1 LTNDRS
7 GEHVVRDLLMLPRLL
22 LRAGGDVNA
31 ERTRLYLRA
40 LLDVRSD
47 HLCACRSRE
56 VGELQH
62 LVAHS
67 LGGGIRQQNADEKRP
82 LPRLPGRD
90 QMLSF
95 SIRFMASAILASG
108 AVTDSR
114 K

>member
-1 LTNDRS
+1 MIPCTREETATRTNAPQVFTVDLGEIAVTHDRNTS
-7 GEHVVRDLLMLPRLL
+7 
-22 LRAGGDVNA
+22 
-31 ERTRLYLRA
+31 
-40 LLDVRSD
+40 
-47 HLCACRSRE
+47 
-56 VGELQH
+56 